1 MAYAGKRNGTW
12 WVRWPL
18 PQRAAPTKAFPKGRP
33 KEGYADGF
41 ATKTAAL
48 KHGRDQEAAIRAGTW
63 IDPNLGKTPIADWF
77 ERWFNAA
84 DFVPNTRETYL
95 RHWTRHI
102 QPRWGHVELAE
113 PRAIDFDE
121 WRTKLRADGLS
132 ESTINGI
139 FSVLRGLYDS
149 AVLNRMIY
157 FSPFP
162 PKKRGRRQAAV
173 APVAKREGVVV
184 PLDVLEKIMLRLR
197 HVEMLLVL
205 CALFTGMRWSEV
217 AAMRRTYLRLDPGD
231 PAAGRP
237 PSGTYT
243 LDPAEGAVHELP
255 SGRRYLGPPKSGPG
269 RVFDLPAFLV
279 LLLYA
284 YLQTL
289 PDGQDILFPDSKG
302 DYRRHDGWNKGRW
315 RPACDGRPAAVT
327 PKGRVREAITPLYPG
342 LWLHDLKHTH
352 AALLRE
358 GRVAEVMID
367 YRLGHVR
374 PGAPGVY
381 ANPSPQMRQEVVDCL
396 DRVWAQWSPT
406 QLIDELMAWLR
417 SGASTK
423 RTSRTRSLL
432 AAPRAL
438 AAEADTLF

>member
-1 MAYAGKRNGTW
+1 MAYAGKRNGHW

-18 PQRAAPTKAFPKGRP
+18 PERTAPTAKHPKGRP

-63 IDPNLGKTPIADWF
+63 IDPKLGETPIGEWF

-95 RHWTRHI
+95 RHWTKHI
-102 QPRWGHVELAE
+102 QPRWGHVALAV
-113 PRAIDFDE
+113 PRAVDLDE
-121 WRTKLRADGLS
+121 WRKQLRAEGKS

-139 FSVLRGLYDS
+139 FAVLRGLYEA
-149 AVLNRMIY
+149 AVLNRMLH

-162 PKKRGRRQAAV
+162 PKKRGRRQATAV
-173 APVAKREGVVV
+173 PVEKREGVVV
-184 PLDVLEKIMLRLR
+184 PLDVLEQILLRLR

-205 CALFTGMRWSEV
+205 CAAFTGMRWSEV
-217 AAMRRTYLRLDPGD
+217 AGMRRKYLKLDPGD
-231 PAAGRP
+231 PASGRP

-243 LDPAEGAVHELP
+243 LDPAEGAVHELA

-284 YLQTL
+284 YLETVPPQ
-289 PDGQDILFPDSKG
+289 QEILFPNSKG
-302 DYRRHDGWNKGRW
+302 DYRRHDDWNKGRW
-315 RPACDGRPAAVT
+315 RPACDGRAAAVL
-327 PKGRVREAITPLYPG
+327 PSGKAREAIAPIRPG
-342 LWLHDLKHTH
+342 LWFHDLKHTH
-352 AALLRE
+352 GAMLRE
-358 GRVAEVMID
+358 GRVNDVMID

-381 ANPSPQMRQEVVDCL
+381 ANPTPLMRQELVDCL
-396 DRVWAQWSPT
+396 DAVWTAWNPT
-406 QLIDELMAWLR
+406 QLIDELKVWLR
-417 SGASTK
+417 AGAPTR
-423 RTSRTRSLL
+423 RTSATRSLL
-432 AAPRAL
+432 AAPRAI
-438 AAEADTLF
+438 AAAPETLF